1 MNPSSQFC
9 NRHPDEMLAHYN
21 SVKMFGDVDL
31 GWGLHFFFF
40 NINADSDTGAE
51 GFGEVS
57 GSEKKKEVCLTV
69 HSWPLASFRD
79 APPSPSLT
87 L

>member
-1 MNPSSQFC
+1 MNPSFQFC

-21 SVKMFGDVDL
+21 SVKMFGDVDS
-31 GWGLHFFFF
+31 GWSLHFFF

-57 GSEKKKEVCLTV
+57 GSEKKK
-69 HSWPLASFRD
+69 R
-79 APPSPSLT
+79 SLLDCT
-87 L
+87 